1 MNSPKKNVAF
11 TIQRSQ
17 TFFSIKS
24 NPFFLKTNS
33 FRNLSDNACR
43 LYHF

>member
-11 TIQRSQ
+11 TIQRNQ

-24 NPFFLKTNS
+24 NPFFLKNEFIQKS
-33 FRNLSDNACR
+33 FR
-43 LYHF
+43 